1 MAMLT
6 AKSRGYWG
14 LEGFA
19 LLIRI
24 RKSDNSFVFAMGLKV
39 VIRSVTDL

>member
-6 AKSRGYWG
+6 EKSRVYWG

-24 RKSDNSFVFAMGLKV
+24 RKSDNSFVFVMGLKV
-39 VIRSVTDL
+39 GISPVTDL